1 MRIYFTVIDQSKL
14 SAIQSQEDNEF
25 AMQLSMATNQ
35 LNRELSPMLK
45 PLPDH
50 SNHIHLQSDTNL
62 NNISLIKNVEQTFHT
77 EDISQDIFEN
87 KFLLEK

>member
-1 MRIYFTVIDQSKL
+1 MF
-14 SAIQSQEDNEF
+14 
-25 AMQLSMATNQ
+25 
-35 LNRELSPMLK
+35 K